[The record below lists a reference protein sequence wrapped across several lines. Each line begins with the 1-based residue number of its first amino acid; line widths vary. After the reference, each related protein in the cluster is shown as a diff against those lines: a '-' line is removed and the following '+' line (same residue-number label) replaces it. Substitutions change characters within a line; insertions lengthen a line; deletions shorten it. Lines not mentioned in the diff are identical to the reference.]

1 MLSLSLDTS
10 YRYLTLVLAKDSKVI
25 ASVSYEAWQKQSE
38 FTMAELER
46 LFAQAQLSLTDV
58 QRIGVTIGPGSYT
71 GIRIALTIAKV
82 IATQLHIP
90 LVTISSLQLLASPQ
104 GECYT
109 LTDARA
115 ERAFVGHYRDS
126 MAIEP
131 DRIIP
136 LSELVPMLKDSTVI
150 GDRHLVGL
158 PELPI
163 DRISRLVELTETLE
177 PVANPHVVVPQ
188 YLKDF

>member
-10 YRYLTLVLAKDSKVI
+10 YRYLTLVLAKNSKVI

-38 FTMAELER
+38 FTMAELEK
-46 LFAQAQLSLTDV
+46 LFKQAQLTLSDV
-58 QRIGVTIGPGSYT
+58 ERIGVTIGPGSYT

-90 LVTISSLQLLASPQ
+90 LVTISSLQLLASAK

-109 LTDARA
+109 ITDARA
-115 ERAFVGHYRDS
+115 ERAFVGHYTDS
-126 MAIEP
+126 VAIEP
-131 DRIIP
+131 DQIMP
-136 LSELVPMLKDSTVI
+136 LSELALLIKDCAVF

-163 DRISRLVELTETLE
+163 DRVSRMVELTETLE
-177 PVANPHVVVPQ
+177 PVENPHVVVPQ